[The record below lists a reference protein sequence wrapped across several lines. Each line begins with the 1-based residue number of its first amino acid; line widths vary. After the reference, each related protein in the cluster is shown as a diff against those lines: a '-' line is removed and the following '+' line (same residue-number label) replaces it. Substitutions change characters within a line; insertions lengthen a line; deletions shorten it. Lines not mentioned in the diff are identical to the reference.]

1 MRHWPLCNRKCNRN
15 HPGDRFLPLRL
26 LTQLLALLL
35 ALLPAHA
42 FAQDADAAAEEA
54 VAQIVDPYDRLTPRA
69 SVTALLTALGKGDY
83 NRAAQY
89 LAVPQ
94 ETEAQRARASTLAE
108 RLRTLLDSG
117 GTLQAFGQLS
127 NEATGQTDD
136 GLPLEQE
143 RVGEISVN
151 DETVPILMVRSAAE
165 EGGAE
170 LWRIA
175 PETAAQLATPE
186 VAEVAAEAQPS
197 EDQVMLVGAPVRDW
211 VLLIGAA
218 LLLFGGLYLVAR
230 LFLGMAKRAMS
241 DPDTSTIYRA
251 LNAAL
256 PPISL
261 LVAGAIFY
269 VWAEAL
275 PASIVARQLLLRYTG
290 VVALVALVWFGLRL
304 VNAVSDLTIARMH
317 RHERRQAIS
326 VVSLGRRVV
335 KIVLLVFVFIA
346 VLDTFGID
354 VTTGIAALGIG
365 GIALALGAQK
375 TVENLVGSVTVIV
388 DKPAQVGDFVK
399 VGSVVGTVED
409 VGIRSTRIRTNDRT
423 LVTIP
428 NGDLSSQQI
437 ENYAVRDR
445 FLFNPVIGV
454 EYSLPAAKVREAVD
468 IVRQVLEEHPKI
480 AENPRARLNAF
491 GASSLDI
498 EVFSYIEV
506 GDFAESLIHKEEVL
520 FAILER
526 FEAADIG
533 IAFPTRTVVFGN
545 SLPVE
550 RPAGEEKE

>member
-1 MRHWPLCNRKCNRN
+1 MPL
-15 HPGDRFLPLRL
+15 RFLLS
-26 LTQLLALLL
+26 LLL
-35 ALLPAHA
+35 ILLPVQAM
-42 FAQDADAAAEEA
+42 AQEEATEAEAA

-69 SVTALLTALGKGDY
+69 SVTALLAALGQGDY

-89 LAVPQ
+89 LDVPLD
-94 ETEAQRARASTLAE
+94 TPAQQARAATLAQ

-117 GTLQAFGQLS
+117 GTLVPFGTLS
-127 NEATGQTDD
+127 NDAAGRTDD
-136 GLPLEQE
+136 ALPLEQE
-143 RVGEISVN
+143 QVGALPLGGE
-151 DETVPILMVRSAAE
+151 EVPILMVRGPAQ
-165 EGGAE
+165 EGGPE
-170 LWRIA
+170 LWRIGEDTVA
-175 PETAAQLATPE
+175 RLATTEAAEE
-186 VAEVAAEAQPS
+186 VAEAPPPE
-197 EDQVMLVGAPVRDW
+197 EHTMLAGAPVGDW
-211 VLLIGAA
+211 ALLIGAA

-230 LFLGMAKRAMS
+230 TILTLARRMI
-241 DPDTSTIYRA
+241 PEPQTSTAYRA

-256 PPISL
+256 PPVSL
-261 LVAGAIFY
+261 LAAGAIFY
-269 VWAEAL
+269 VWAEEL

-290 VVALVALVWFGLRL
+290 VVALIALVWFGLRV
-304 VNAVSDLTIARMH
+304 VNAVSDLSIARMQ

-326 VVSLGRRVV
+326 IVSLLRRVV
-335 KIVLLVFVFIA
+335 KILLLAFVFIA

-399 VGSVVGTVED
+399 VGSVIGTVED

-423 LVTIP
+423 VVTIP

-437 ENYAVRDR
+437 ENYATRDR

-468 IVRQVLEEHPKI
+468 IVRQVLEEHPRI
-480 AENPRARLNAF
+480 AEGPRARLNAF

-506 GDFAESLIHKEEVL
+506 GDFAESLIHKEEIL
-520 FAILER
+520 FSILDR
-526 FEAADIG
+526 FEAAGIG

-550 RPAGEEKE
+550 RPAPHAD